1 MERLFEQGIDA
12 NEEDK
17 AFAVGVM
24 RGTWCGVVIALV
36 LVVSGAVVPAVW
48 RFAFG
53 YDKPAT
59 TAIETRPQP
68 AGPFETATVYNN
80 VPFIRLSEAAVR
92 YGLNK
97 SSTRKLI
104 EREMISRWYFEQE
117 GLKGR
122 TRYIPKL
129 RDPAN
134 VHSVIT
140 LANGTMKE
148 VVVQLI
154 SDDGSP
160 GRYGLIPLD
169 EYEDD
174 IRGFGR

>member
-1 MERLFEQGIDA
+1 MESKTVELIDGVDVD
-12 NEEDK
+12 NSL
-17 AFAVGVM
+17 AVGM
-24 RGTWCGVVIALV
+24 ARGTWIGICAAVVLLMLGVA
-36 LVVSGAVVPAVW
+36 VPAVW
-48 RFAFG
+48 RFAFRD
-53 YDKPAT
+53 DKPAT
-59 TAIETRPQP
+59 AIESKPKQ

-80 VPFIRLSEAAVR
+80 VPFIRLSDAAVR

-117 GLKGR
+117 GLKNH

-134 VHSVIT
+134 LHSVIS

-174 IRGFGR
+174 IRSLGR